1 MKTWKKLVIVI
12 VAGVAT
18 IGGVCLTMVEKTDE
32 AIQKT
37 VVAVVNDEDI
47 TLGEVNGN
55 LKGLYTT
62 LETQYGSDYL
72 KDSQI
77 QSRVLYERQSML
89 SSLVQEKLMVL
100 QAEKLGIV
108 PSEDEINTQI
118 DAKMESL
125 KEY

>member
-1 MKTWKKLVIVI
+1 MKTWKKLVLVI
-12 VAGVAT
+12 AAGVVT

-108 PSEDEINTQI
+108 PSEDQR
-118 DAKMESL
+118 
-125 KEY
+125 